1 MAYRKSRK
9 AHRKS
14 HRKSHRKGRKSQK
27 QKQQQQRGGGSC
39 SAMPLNRESFGQ
51 RGGMAPFDSGDAL
64 LLDKATMIQAQ
75 SEAQMGYINA
85 AQGLARAATMRG
97 GARRRHHK
105 GSRSAHRK
113 AHRSTHRKSHKRRGQ
128 RGGSYPWS
136 TGGLNEFGAGY
147 TLVPSGTATGVNAQF
162 SDEGA
167 VNSSYSESRGPQY

>member
-1 MAYRKSRK
+1 MAYRKGSRKAHRKGSRK

-14 HRKSHRKGRKSQK
+14 HRKGRKS

-51 RGGMAPFDSGDAL
+51 RGGMAPFDVGDAL
-64 LLDKATMIQAQ
+64 LLDKATMVQAQ
-75 SEAQMGYINA
+75 SMDQMNYINA
-85 AQGLARAATMRG
+85 AQDLARAATMRG
-97 GARRRHHK
+97 GARRRRK
-105 GSRSAHRK
+105 GSRK
-113 AHRSTHRKSHKRRGQ
+113 GRKSRKTHKRRGQ

-136 TGGLNEFGAGY
+136 TGSLNEFGAGY
-147 TLVPSGTATGVNAQF
+147 TLVPAGTATGVNAQF

>member
-1 MAYRKSRK
+1 MAYRKSRKAHRK

-27 QKQQQQRGGGSC
+27 QQRGGGSC

-75 SEAQMGYINA
+75 SMDQMNYINA

-97 GARRRHHK
+97 GARRRHRK
-105 GSRSAHRK
+105 GSRSARRK
-113 AHRSTHRKSHKRRGQ
+113 THKRRGQ

-136 TGGLNEFGAGY
+136 TGSLNEFGAGY
-147 TLVPSGTATGVNAQF
+147 TLVPAGTATGVNAQF